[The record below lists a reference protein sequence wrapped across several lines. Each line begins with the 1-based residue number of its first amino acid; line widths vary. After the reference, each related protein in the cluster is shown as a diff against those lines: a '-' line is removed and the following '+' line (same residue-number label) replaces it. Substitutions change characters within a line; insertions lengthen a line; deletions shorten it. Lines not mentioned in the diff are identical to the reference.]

1 MIKKI
6 FIKGFLEFRS
16 LVPKLAFILD
26 NIYKGKGNKA
36 NLLQALSI
44 NFMPIKIDERQRKT
58 SFPKV

>member
-6 FIKGFLEFRS
+6 FIKGFLEFWS

-44 NFMPIKIDERQRKT
+44 NFMPIKIDER
-58 SFPKV
+58 